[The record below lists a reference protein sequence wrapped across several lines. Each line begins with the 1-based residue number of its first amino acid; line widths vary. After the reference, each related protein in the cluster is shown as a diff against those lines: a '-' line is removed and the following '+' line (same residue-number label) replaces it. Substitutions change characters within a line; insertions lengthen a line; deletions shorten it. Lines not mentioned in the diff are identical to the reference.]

1 MSSLPLLLFPSI
13 LLSMP
18 GAVSAEGEGT
28 KAAADR
34 NNPFSENHSDSQVT
48 IRTPSLSNLPSSVT
62 HATNSEGQHVFTILG
77 IADVPA
83 YIKEEFEKG
92 VFAQRPLD
100 NFKPTIP
107 GIVDLDIHH
116 EERKATLTISRQ
128 PSIAELIAGIDET
141 AKVRYDFP
149 SWSELEARDIGKAA
163 AYSDASYTVGKPDAP
178 SPTGFAWYHILP
190 MGTFSFSAPFS
201 VDGGPIPGSI
211 LIHSA
216 PVPIGSPR
224 QHTIRILDAGGKLIW
239 SRILPVPHGRFAITD
254 TNDDG
259 AHELQLTWSEKKDAP
274 ESRLQISPK

>member
-1 MSSLPLLLFPSI
+1 MSSLPLLLFPFI
-13 LLSMP
+13 LP
-18 GAVSAEGEGT
+18 GMAPARAAEGEGT

-34 NNPFSENHSDSQVT
+34 NNPFSENHRENQVT
-48 IRTPSLSNLPSSVT
+48 IRTPSLSNLPSSIT
-62 HATNSEGQHVFTILG
+62 HTINSEGQHVFTILG

-83 YIKEEFEKG
+83 YFKEEFGKG
-92 VFAQRPLD
+92 DFAQRPLD

-149 SWSELEARDIGKAA
+149 SWSELEARDIGKSAA
-163 AYSDASYTVGKPDAP
+163 FSDASYTISKPDAP
-178 SPTGFAWYHILP
+178 SPASLAWYSILP
-190 MGTFSFSAPFS
+190 TGSFSFSAPFS
-201 VDGGPIPGSI
+201 DGGPIAGRI

-224 QHTIRILDAGGKLIW
+224 HHTIRILDSDGKLIW
-239 SRILPVPHGRFAITD
+239 TRILPVPHGRFAITD
-254 TNDDG
+254 TNNDS
-259 AHELQLTWSEKKDAP
+259 AHELLLTWNENQDAP
-274 ESRLQISPK
+274 ESRLQIAPK